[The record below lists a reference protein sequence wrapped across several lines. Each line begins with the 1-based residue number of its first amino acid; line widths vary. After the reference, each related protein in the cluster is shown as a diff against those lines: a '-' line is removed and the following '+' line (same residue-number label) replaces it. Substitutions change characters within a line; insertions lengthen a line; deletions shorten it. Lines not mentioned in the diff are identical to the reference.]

1 MTPPNDSASLVSI
14 TSSMPVVAISG
25 SLRAES
31 SNAALL
37 RAAAALAP
45 PGMTITF
52 YAGLDTLPPF
62 NPDLDAEGAAPPAP
76 VAALRATLAG
86 AQGFLICS
94 PEYAHGVPGALK
106 NALDWVVSSGEFTDK
121 PILLF
126 NASAAGGGFAQA
138 SLSETL
144 TVMGGRVLEASLVK
158 PFLRKKMSASGE
170 LNDPEATRTLSASL
184 RALAAA
190 ASGNQ

>member
-1 MTPPNDSASLVSI
+1 MTPPDDSPSPVTA
-14 TSSMPVVAISG
+14 TSSLSVVAISG

-31 SNAALL
+31 SNGALL

-45 PGMTITF
+45 PGMAITF
-52 YAGLDTLPPF
+52 LTGLDTLPPF
-62 NPDLDAEGAAPPAP
+62 NPDLDTEGAVPPAP
-76 VAALRATLAG
+76 VTAFRASLAG
-86 AQGFLICS
+86 AHGFVICS

-121 PILLF
+121 PILLL

-138 SLSETL
+138 SLTETL
-144 TVMGGRVLEASLVK
+144 TVMGGRILEASLVK
-158 PFLRKKMSASGE
+158 PFLRKKVSAGGE
-170 LNDPEATRTLSASL
+170 LDDPEATRALSASL

-190 ASGNQ
+190 ARGDA